1 RGTTLHV
8 NTRTRVAEAMDSVS
22 VSRDTLNARGQFAR
36 FDDASG
42 RGILIGNP
50 RVWDDQTSVS
60 GDTLEFWSEKRV
72 LTKVRVVGHAAMNY
86 TGLRP
91 GTIGEASKL
100 TGDVAEV
107 YFRDD
112 QIDSLVAMGS
122 ARNEYRGQAQPGKTA
137 EENRAE
143 GDTITVYFKD
153 RKIDRALVGGKASGE
168 YRLAVPVGDT
178 LAAQREVVRYQAPS
192 IEYQVPQGRI
202 VLDRSAHIA
211 YTDLEL
217 RARKVEYDVNAQTMA
232 AHGSP
237 VLEEKGDEVRGK
249 LMTYDLPSHVGTIY
263 QAETEYEK
271 GLYRGGTI
279 RKADDNTLDVLNG
292 SYTTCDLP
300 EPHYHFASH
309 YMKIYL
315 KDKLVAKPV
324 VFYVKNVPLFALP
337 FYVFPIKPGRH
348 SGFLFPQT
356 EFGVNQ
362 GSGQFIRNA
371 GYYWAPNDYFDIT
384 GAADYYQ
391 ASPSWVLRGES
402 QYKVQ
407 YMLSGD
413 MLGSFAKDELL
424 KTENWDFNA
433 HHNQDLSPRT
443 RLTASAEFISSRDYN
458 STTSYGRTLAER
470 LNRFLTSSVAVSHAA
485 EWASFNAIVDRRQD
499 LDADVSISDPDGL
512 GPLHGPPVG
521 TVATLSNL
529 TESRPNLG
537 VSLPT
542 RTLGSIGGLRNSQ
555 FGKALSTLYMSF
567 DAHFMDQYDRRAYVS
582 GSQNFY
588 RYFYVDT
595 VLDSTLDS
603 TTTVAQRVEE
613 RRGLQSNIALSD
625 SRRAFGWLNLQPSFR
640 SSVAVYDHDQLGN
653 EVVPA
658 GVWSG
663 SATAS
668 GTFYGTF
675 NTRMGPL
682 QGVRHV
688 VVPSATFS
696 FSPEFSGLTYVD
708 STGHQ
713 VSRFDNFDGIGVSG
727 VRSQFLSFSLAQRLQ
742 AKVRRPQG
750 IERLDNLLQ
759 WNIGGSYDFLYR
771 EHFQPHPLSP
781 LSQSVLLQ
789 PPGLVN
795 ASFGFITDVYSPRP
809 LRTLTGNTNLTF
821 NSERRRVDPT
831 LTALP
836 VDQTNRQRN
845 EVTTTQFHDAWS
857 VSLAYSYSGGY
868 PGIEP
873 LWKSQQTGNLVAHYL
888 VSPGWS
894 VDFSASYDI
903 TQRHLLTHR
912 FVVTRDLH
920 CWSATFT
927 RDFNPGSKPEYYF
940 RISIKN
946 QPEMFV
952 EHGSRTS
959 SLGGIQ

>member
-1 RGTTLHV
+1 V
-8 NTRTRVAEAMDSVS
+8 NTRTRVAEARDSVS
-22 VSRDTLNARGQFAR
+22 VGRDTLNARGQFAR
-36 FDDASG
+36 FDDTTGKGYLLGS
-42 RGILIGNP
+42 P

-60 GDTLEFWSEKRV
+60 GDTLEFESEKRV
-72 LTKVRVVGHAAMNY
+72 LRKVRVVGHAVMNY

-91 GTIGEASKL
+91 GTVGEASRL
-100 TGDVAEV
+100 SGDVAEV

-112 QIDSLVAMGS
+112 QIDSLIAMGS
-122 ARNEYRGQAQPGKTA
+122 ARNEYRGEAPPGKTA
-137 EENRAE
+137 EVNKAQ
-143 GDTITVYFKD
+143 GDTITVFFKD
-153 RKIDRALVGGKASGE
+153 RKIDRALVDGKASGQYNLSVE
-168 YRLAVPVGDT
+168 IGDT
-178 LAAQREVVRYQAPS
+178 TAAQREVVRYDAPR
-192 IEYQVPQGRI
+192 IEYQVPEGRI
-202 VLDRSAHIA
+202 VLDQAAHLTYA
-211 YTDLEL
+211 DLEL
-217 RARKVEYDVNAQTMA
+217 RAHRVEYDVNAQTLA
-232 AHGSP
+232 AHGNP
-237 VLEEKGDEVRGK
+237 VLQEKGDEVKGE

-263 QAETEYEK
+263 RAETEYEK
-271 GLYRGGTI
+271 GIYRGGTI
-279 RKADDNTLDVLNG
+279 RKSGDNTLDVLNG
-292 SYTTCDLP
+292 DYTTCDLP

-391 ASPSWVLRGES
+391 ANPSWVLRGEG

-413 MLGSFAKDELL
+413 MLGSIARDELY

-458 STTSYGRTLAER
+458 STTQYGRTLAER

-485 EWASFNAIVDRRQD
+485 DWASFSAILDRRQD

-512 GPLHGPPVG
+512 GPLQGPPPG
-521 TVATLSNL
+521 TQAGLANL
-529 TESRPNLG
+529 TESRPSLG

-542 RTLGSIGGLRNSQ
+542 RTIGSLGPLHNTTI
-555 FGKALSTLYMSF
+555 GKALSTLYMSF
-567 DAHFMDQYDRRAYVS
+567 DAHFMDQLTQTGYVS
-582 GSQNFY
+582 GYQRFL
-588 RYFYVDT
+588 RDT
-595 VLDSTLDS
+595 VLDST
-603 TTTVAQRVEE
+603 TTIAQHVED
-613 RRGLQSNIALSD
+613 RRGLQTNIALSD
-625 SRRAFGWLNLQPSFR
+625 SRRAFGWLNLQPSLR
-640 SSVAVYDHDQLGN
+640 SSVAIYDHDQLGN

-663 SATAS
+663 SLTAS
-668 GTFYGTF
+668 STFYGTF
-675 NTRMGPL
+675 NTRVGAL
-682 QGVRHV
+682 EGLRHV
-688 VVPSATFS
+688 VVPSAAFN

-708 STGHQ
+708 STGRQ

-727 VRSQFLSFSLAQRLQ
+727 VRSQFMSFGLSQRLQ

-759 WNIGGSYDFLYR
+759 WNISGSYDFLYR
-771 EHFQPHPLSP
+771 EHFLTHPLSP

-789 PPGLVN
+789 PPGLLN

-809 LRTLTGNTNLTF
+809 LRQLTGNANMTL
-821 NSERRRVDPT
+821 NSDRRRVDPT
-831 LTALP
+831 LAALP
-836 VDQTNRQRN
+836 VDQTSRQRN
-845 EVTTTQFHDAWS
+845 EVLTPQFRDAWS
-857 VSLAYSYSGGY
+857 LSLAYSYSGGY
-868 PGIEP
+868 PSIEP
-873 LWKSQQTGNLVAHYL
+873 QWKSQQTGNAVVHYQ
-888 VSPGWS
+888 VSPAWS

-903 TQRHLLTHR
+903 TQKRLLTHR
-912 FVVTRDLH
+912 FALNRDLH
-920 CWSATFT
+920 CWTATFT
-927 RDFNPGSKPEYYF
+927 RDFNPGSPPEYYF
-940 RISIKN
+940 RISIKD
-946 QPEMFV
+946 QREVYV